1 MNKSQ
6 LANQLACHCEEH
18 SDEALQLDRH
28 GARCAPRDD
37 KQMVRVGFACIALGL
52 LSPFASAA
60 DWPMWGGSPSRNM
73 VSPGKGLPA
82 PEEISPGKFLPK
94 SETIDP
100 KSTKNVRWV
109 SKLGS
114 QAYGTPV
121 VAGGR
126 VYVGT
131 NNETPRD
138 PKQIGD
144 RGVLMVFDE
153 KTGAFLWQLI
163 VPKLGSGKVS
173 DWEYVGICSS
183 PAIEGDRGYVVT
195 NRGEVVCFD
204 VKGMADGNQGFADEA
219 KFGATDGKPIE
230 VTPQVAD
237 ILWVSD
243 VRTELG
249 IFPHNISSCSPLI
262 VGDRLYIATSNG
274 VDWSHLNIPA
284 PFAPALAVLD
294 KATGAVVGEE
304 TSGVSKRVLH
314 CSWSS
319 PSFTTVNGQGLL
331 VWGGGDGWCY
341 GYDPVPIKD
350 KDGTPVLKELFRYD
364 ANPTEY
370 RVKDGQPLKYATF
383 NGPSELVCTVVVQDG
398 RAYMSIGQDPEHGD
412 GIGMFSC
419 IDLTGRGDITGK
431 AIWTNKSIGRT
442 ICTPSIVGD
451 LIYIAEYN
459 GNIHCLDAKT
469 GKTIWTH
476 ATNSRIWSS
485 TLVADGKVYCGTED
499 GELVILAAGREKK
512 VLGKVEFYSPIY
524 STPVIANDTLFVST
538 ITHAYAIGK

>member
-1 MNKSQ
+1 MNK
-6 LANQLACHCEEH
+6 ANL
-18 SDEALQLDRH
+18 SSSI
-28 GARCAPRDD
+28 AR
-37 KQMVRVGFACIALGL
+37 VTFA
-52 LSPFASAA
+52 ASAA
-60 DWPMWGGSPSRNM
+60 VFSAAAAAAKDWPMWGGSPSRNM
-73 VSPGKGLPA
+73 VAEARGIPDD
-82 PEEISPGKFLPK
+82 ISSGKFIPK

-100 KSTKNVRWV
+100 KSTKNVRWIA
-109 SKLGS
+109 KLGS
-114 QAYGTPV
+114 QSYGTPV

-144 RGVLMVFDE
+144 RGVMMVFDE
-153 KTGAFLWQLI
+153 KTGEFLWQLV

-183 PAIEGDRGYVVT
+183 PTIEGERGYVLT

-204 VKGMADGNQGFADEA
+204 VKGMANGNQGFADEA
-219 KFGATDGKPIE
+219 KFGAGTDGKPVE
-230 VTPQVAD
+230 VGPQSAD

-262 VGDRLYIATSNG
+262 VGDRLFIATSNG

-294 KATGAVVGEE
+294 KNTGEIVGEE

-314 CSWSS
+314 ASWSS
-319 PSFTTVNGQGLL
+319 PSLATVNGQPMI

-341 GYDPVPIKD
+341 GYDPVPYQHP
-350 KDGTPVLKELFRYD
+350 DGFPALKELFRYD
-364 ANPTEY
+364 ANPSEY
-370 RVKDGQPLKYATF
+370 RVKNGQPIKYATHD
-383 NGPSELVCTVVVQDG
+383 GPSELICTVVAKDG

-419 IDLTGRGDITGK
+419 IDLTARGDITGK
-431 AIWTNKSIGRT
+431 PLWVFKGIGRS
-442 ICTPSIVGD
+442 ISTPSIEND
-451 LIYIAEYN
+451 LIYQAEYN

-469 GKTIWTH
+469 GKQLWVH

-499 GELVILAAGREKK
+499 GELVILKAGREKQ
-512 VLGKVEFYSPIY
+512 LIGNVEFYSPIY

-538 ITHAYAIGK
+538 VTHLFAIGK

>member
-1 MNKSQ
+1 MNKPNFSSMF
-6 LANQLACHCEEH
+6 LWNV
-18 SDEALQLDRH
+18 
-28 GARCAPRDD
+28 ARCFGPHSANAASSQRGL
-37 KQMVRVGFACIALGL
+37 KHRVTLPFVAAVL
-52 LSPFASAA
+52 LSAPFVSAA

-73 VSPGKGLPA
+73 VSAGKNIPD
-82 PEEISPGKFLPK
+82 EIQPGKFLPK

-109 SKLGS
+109 TKLGS

-126 VYVGT
+126 VFVGT

-138 PKQIGD
+138 PKQTGD
-144 RGVLMVFDE
+144 RGVLMCFDE
-153 KTGAFLWQLI
+153 KTGEFLWQLV

-204 VKGMADGNQGFADEA
+204 VKGMADGNQGPFMDEA
-219 KFGATDGKPIE
+219 KFSVHDGKPVE
-230 VTPQVAD
+230 PGPKSAD

-243 VRTELG
+243 IRTELG

-262 VGDRLYIATSNG
+262 VGDKLYVATSNG

-294 KATGAVVGEE
+294 KATGKVVGEE

-319 PSFTTVNGQGLL
+319 ASYTTVNGQNMI

-341 GYDPVPIKD
+341 GYDPVPVMD

-364 ANPTEY
+364 ANPPEY
-370 RVKDGQPLKYATF
+370 RNKDGKPLKYATHD
-383 NGPSELVCTVVVQDG
+383 GPSELICTVVVRDG

-412 GIGMFSC
+412 GIGMFSV
-419 IDLTGRGDITGK
+419 IDLTGRGDLTGK
-431 AIWTNKSIGRT
+431 AVWTNKGIGRT
-442 ICTPSIVGD
+442 ICTPSVTDDFIFQ
-451 LIYIAEYN
+451 AEYS
-459 GNIHCLDAKT
+459 GNIHCFDRKT
-469 GKTIWTH
+469 GKTLWTH

-485 TLVADGKVYCGTED
+485 TLVADGKLYCGTED
-499 GELVILAAGREKK
+499 GELIVLAAGPEKK
-512 VLGKVEFYSPIY
+512 VLNKIEFYTPIY
-524 STPVIANDTLFVST
+524 GTPVIANDTLFVAT
-538 ITHAYAIGK
+538 ITHLYAIGR

>member
-1 MNKSQ
+1 MNNVRLPLFLS
-6 LANQLACHCEEH
+6 LAA
-18 SDEALQLDRH
+18 
-28 GARCAPRDD
+28 
-37 KQMVRVGFACIALGL
+37 L
-52 LSPFASAA
+52 LSAPLLRAA

-73 VSPGKGLPA
+73 VSSGKNLPE
-82 PEEISPGKFLPK
+82 PEAISPGKFLPK

-100 KSTKNVRWV
+100 KTTKNVRWV
-109 SKLGS
+109 SKVGS

-126 VYVGT
+126 VFVGT
-131 NNETPRD
+131 NNEAPRD
-138 PKQIGD
+138 PNQHGD
-144 RGVLMVFDE
+144 RGVLMCFDE
-153 KTGAFLWQLI
+153 KTGAFLWQLV

-219 KFGATDGKPIE
+219 KFGAVEGKPIE
-230 VTPQVAD
+230 VTPQTAD

-294 KATGAVVGEE
+294 KKDGKVIGEE
-304 TSGVSKRVLH
+304 VSGVSKRVLH

-319 PSFTTVNGQGLL
+319 PSFTTVNGQDIL

-364 ANPTEY
+364 ANPPEY
-370 RVKDGQPLKYATF
+370 RKKDGKELKYATF
-383 NGPSELVCTVVVQDG
+383 DGPSELICTVVVRDG
-398 RAYMSIGQDPEHGD
+398 LAYMSIGQDPEHGD
-412 GIGMFSC
+412 GIGMFSV
-419 IDLTGRGDITGK
+419 IDLSMRGDLTGK
-431 AIWTNKSIGRT
+431 ALWTNKGIGRT
-442 ICTPSIVGD
+442 ICTPSVVGD
-451 LIYIAEYN
+451 LVFQAEYN
-459 GNIHCLDAKT
+459 GNIHCFEAKT
-469 GKTIWTH
+469 GKQLWVH

-499 GELVILAAGREKK
+499 GELVVLAAAREKK
-512 VLGKVEFYSPIY
+512 VLGKIEFYSPIY
-524 STPVIANDTLFVST
+524 STPVIANDTLFVGT
-538 ITHAYAIGK
+538 ITHLYAIGK

>member
-1 MNKSQ
+1 MMCA
-6 LANQLACHCEEH
+6 LA
-18 SDEALQLDRH
+18 
-28 GARCAPRDD
+28 GAS
-37 KQMVRVGFACIALGL
+37 L
-52 LSPFASAA
+52 ASAS
-60 DWPMWGGSPSRNM
+60 DWPMWGGTPSRNM
-73 VSPGKGLPA
+73 VSPGKGIPDDVV
-82 PEEISPGKFLPK
+82 PGKFLPK
-94 SETIDP
+94 TETIDP

-126 VYVGT
+126 VFIGT

-138 PKQIGD
+138 PKQVGD

-153 KTGAFLWQLI
+153 KTGAFLWQLV

-204 VKGMADGNQGFADEA
+204 VKGMADGNQGYADEA
-219 KFGATDGKPIE
+219 KFGGGSGAPIE
-230 VTPQVAD
+230 VTPQTAD

-262 VGDRLYIATSNG
+262 VGDRIYIATSNG

-319 PSFTTVNGQGLL
+319 PSFTTVNGQPIL

-364 ANPTEY
+364 ANPPEY
-370 RVKDGQPLKYATF
+370 RNKDGKPLKYATF
-383 NGPSELVCTVVVQDG
+383 DGPSELICTVVVRDG

-412 GIGMFSC
+412 GIGMFSV
-419 IDLTGRGDITGK
+419 IDLTGRGDLTGK
-431 AIWTNKSIGRT
+431 AVWTNKGIGRT
-442 ICTPSIVGD
+442 ICTPSVTD
-451 LIYIAEYN
+451 DYVFQAEYK
-459 GNIHCLDAKT
+459 GDIHCFDRKT
-469 GKTIWTH
+469 GKTLWTH

-499 GELVILAAGREKK
+499 GELVVLAAGPEKK
-512 VLGKVEFYSPIY
+512 VLNKIEFYSPIY
-524 STPVIANDTLFVST
+524 GTPVIANDTLFVAT

>member
-1 MNKSQ
+1 MNNVRLPLFLSVAV
-6 LANQLACHCEEH
+6 LVSA
-18 SDEALQLDRH
+18 SALH
-28 GARCAPRDD
+28 
-37 KQMVRVGFACIALGL
+37 
-52 LSPFASAA
+52 AA
-60 DWPMWGGSPSRNM
+60 DWPMWGGSPTRNM
-73 VSPGKGLPA
+73 VSSGKGLP
-82 PEEISPGKFLPK
+82 EEIVPGKFLPK

-109 SKLGS
+109 NKLGS

-121 VAGGR
+121 IAGGR

-138 PKQIGD
+138 PRQHGD
-144 RGVLMVFDE
+144 RGVLMCFDE
-153 KTGAFLWQLI
+153 KTGEFLWQLV

-204 VKGMADGNQGFADEA
+204 VKGMADGNQGYADEA
-219 KFGATDGKPIE
+219 KFSLDEGKAVEPDAHS
-230 VTPQVAD
+230 AD

-262 VGDRLYIATSNG
+262 VGERLYIATSNG

-294 KATGAVVGEE
+294 KKDGKVIGEE

-319 PSFTTVNGQGLL
+319 PSYTTVNGQNIL

-341 GYDPVPIKD
+341 GYEPVPVLD

-364 ANPTEY
+364 ANPPEY
-370 RVKDGQPLKYATF
+370 RNKDGKPLKYATHD
-383 NGPSELVCTVVVQDG
+383 GPSELIGTVVVQDG
-398 RAYMSIGQDPEHGD
+398 FAYMSIGQDPEHGD

-419 IDLTGRGDITGK
+419 IDLNGRGDISGK
-431 AIWTNKSIGRT
+431 AVWTNRVIGRSIG
-442 ICTPSIVGD
+442 TPSVVDG
-451 LIYIAEYN
+451 LIFQSEYA
-459 GNIHCLDAKT
+459 GNIHCFDAKT
-469 GKTIWTH
+469 GKELWVH

-499 GELVILAAGREKK
+499 GELIVLAAAREKK
-512 VLGKVEFYSPIY
+512 VLNKIDFYTPIY
-524 STPVIANDTLFVST
+524 GTPVIANDTLFVAT
-538 ITHAYAIGK
+538 ITHLYAIGK

>member
-1 MNKSQ
+1 MNNLRLPLS
-6 LANQLACHCEEH
+6 LFAASLLTA
-18 SDEALQLDRH
+18 SVL
-28 GARCAPRDD
+28 CA
-37 KQMVRVGFACIALGL
+37 
-52 LSPFASAA
+52 S

-73 VSPGKGLPA
+73 VSTGKGLPM
-82 PEEISPGKFLPK
+82 PEAIAPGKFLPK
-94 SETIDP
+94 TETIDP
-100 KSTKNVRWV
+100 KSTKSVRWV
-109 SKLGS
+109 TKLGS

-138 PKQIGD
+138 PQQTGD
-144 RGVLMVFDE
+144 RGVLMCFDE
-153 KTGAFLWQLI
+153 KTGEFLWQLV

-204 VKGMADGNQGFADEA
+204 VKGQADGNQGPFMDEG
-219 KFGATDGKPIE
+219 KFSLHDGKPTE
-230 VTPQVAD
+230 VGPKSAD

-243 VRTELG
+243 IRTELG

-262 VGDRLYIATSNG
+262 VGDKLYVATSNG
-274 VDWSHLNIPA
+274 VDWSHINIPA

-294 KATGAVVGEE
+294 KNTGKVVGEE

-319 PSFTTVNGQGLL
+319 PSFTTVNGQGLI

-341 GYDPVPIKD
+341 VYDPIPVND
-350 KDGTPVLKELFRYD
+350 KDGTPVLKELLRYD
-364 ANPTEY
+364 ANPPEY
-370 RVKDGQPLKYATF
+370 RAKDGQPIKYATF
-383 NGPSELVCTVVVQDG
+383 NGPSELVCTVVAEGG

-419 IDLTGRGDITGK
+419 IDLTARGDITGK
-431 AIWTNKSIGRT
+431 PLWVNKSIGRT
-442 ICTPSIVGD
+442 ICTPSLVDG

-469 GKTIWTH
+469 GKTLWMH

-499 GELVILAAGREKK
+499 GELIVLAASREKK

-524 STPVIANDTLFVST
+524 SSPVIANDTLFIST
-538 ITHAYAIGK
+538 ITHVFAIAK

>member
-1 MNKSQ
+1 MNKPEVFVPTVAAGAPARRSDTRQ
-6 LANQLACHCEEH
+6 IGRPGRLPLRRAATLTLTFTLTSLAAH
-18 SDEALQLDRH
+18 
-28 GARCAPRDD
+28 
-37 KQMVRVGFACIALGL
+37 
-52 LSPFASAA
+52 AS

-73 VSPGKGLPA
+73 VSSGKNIPD
-82 PEEISPGKFLPK
+82 EIIPGKFLPK
-94 SETIDP
+94 TETIDP
-100 KSTKNVRWV
+100 KTSKNVRWV
-109 SKLGS
+109 QKLGS

-126 VYVGT
+126 VFVGT

-138 PKQIGD
+138 PSQHGD
-144 RGVLMVFDE
+144 RGVLMCFDE
-153 KTGAFLWQLI
+153 KTGEFLWQLV

-204 VKGMADGNQGFADEA
+204 VKGMADGNQGYADEA
-219 KFGATDGKPIE
+219 KFGAVDGKPAE
-230 VTPQVAD
+230 VGPKSAD

-294 KATGAVVGEE
+294 KKDGKVVGEE

-319 PSFTTVNGQGLL
+319 PSYTVVNGQPMI

-341 GYDPVPIKD
+341 GYDPVPVPD

-364 ANPTEY
+364 ANPPEY
-370 RVKDGQPLKYATF
+370 RNKDGKPLKYATF
-383 NGPSELVCTVVVQDG
+383 DGPSELICTVVVRDG

-419 IDLTGRGDITGK
+419 IDLTGRGDLTGK
-431 AIWTNKSIGRT
+431 AVWTSKTIGRT
-442 ICTPSIVGD
+442 ICTPSVTDDYVFQAEFKGD
-451 LIYIAEYN
+451 
-459 GNIHCLDAKT
+459 IHCFDRKT
-469 GKTIWTH
+469 GKELWVH
-476 ATNSRIWSS
+476 PTNSRIWSS
-485 TLVADGKVYCGTED
+485 TVVADGKVYCGTED
-499 GELVILAAGREKK
+499 GELIVLAAGPQKK
-512 VLGKVEFYSPIY
+512 LLNKIEFLTPIY
-524 STPVIANDTLFVST
+524 GTPVIANDTLFVAT
-538 ITHAYAIGK
+538 ITHVYAIGK